1 MKYSAEFRLTSMDI
15 APNGSVRPGALLR
28 YFQESINLQMHDN
41 PPTTEDLF
49 DSGLAFILSRTTMQ
63 IYIPFK
69 IYDTVK
75 VVTWANTSKGATFV
89 RSAQIFI
96 NDELAADIIT
106 VWALVDFKN
115 HKLVRVKDAVLGIGT
130 LDELPDIP
138 LPEKIRFPEECEM
151 TLAGEKN
158 IVYGDIDRN
167 NHMNNTRYVD
177 MICDFLPDVENKA
190 VKSFTINYL
199 TESKIGES
207 LEIYHTANGG
217 NDYFYA
223 VKKDGTHSVD
233 AEMKLEEIK

>member
-1 MKYSAEFRLTSMDI
+1 M
-15 APNGSVRPGALLR
+15 
-28 YFQESINLQMHDN
+28 
-41 PPTTEDLF
+41 
-49 DSGLAFILSRTTMQ
+49 
-63 IYIPFK
+63 K
-69 IYDTVK
+69 IYASFKVYDVIK

-106 VWALVDFKN
+106 AWALVDFKN
-115 HKLVRVKDAVLGIGT
+115 HRLVRVKDAVLGIGT
-130 LDELPDIP
+130 LDEFPDIP
-138 LPEKIRFPEECEM
+138 LPEKIRFPEACQM
-151 TLAGEKN
+151 ARVGEKH

-199 TESKIGES
+199 TESKLGE
-207 LEIYHTANGG
+207 LLDIYYTSDGEK
-217 NDYFYA
+217 DYYRA

-233 AEMKLEEIK
+233 AEMILEEIK